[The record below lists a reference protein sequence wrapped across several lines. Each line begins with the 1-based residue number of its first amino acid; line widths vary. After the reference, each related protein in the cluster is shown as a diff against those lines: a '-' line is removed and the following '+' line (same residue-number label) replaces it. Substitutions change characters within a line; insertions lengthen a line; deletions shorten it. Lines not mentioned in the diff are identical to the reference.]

1 MRETQL
7 SGRQIKMVVLVVVA
21 GMGGFMAYVFTI
33 LPSNAD
39 PIGSRRSAIASGI
52 IAALATV
59 WFAKLVIDA
68 VRDRRRGIDRG
79 PAKVSG
85 WFDVYFGAAVA
96 AGGITCSGLTYWS
109 AVAAGGGMWTLYYGM
124 IAWGIIQMLIGWRK
138 TRLALGSS

>member
-85 WFDVYFGAAVA
+85 VVRRLFRRGR
-96 AGGITCSGLTYWS
+96 GGRRDH
-109 AVAAGGGMWTLYYGM
+109 M
-124 IAWGIIQMLIGWRK
+124 
-138 TRLALGSS
+138 